1 MIEIEKIVDQLSKL
15 TVMEAAQLATALEK
29 EWGVSAAA
37 SMVASPVAQTEK
49 TAPQQEKTVF
59 DVMLKSFGNEKIK
72 VIKVVK
78 EITGLGLAES
88 RNKVIS
94 VSSGLVLLKESVDKK
109 TAETL
114 KEKLVAAGAEVE
126 LK

>member
-29 EWGVSAAA
+29 AWGVSAAVNVV
-37 SMVASPVAQTEK
+37 SSPVAQSESV
-49 TAPQQEKTVF
+49 APQKEKTVF

-94 VSSGLVLLKESVDKK
+94 VSSGLVLLKESVDQK

>member
-29 EWGVSAAA
+29 EWGVSAAN
-37 SMVASPVAQTEK
+37 MVASPVAQTESA
-49 TAPQQEKTVF
+49 APKEEKTVF
-59 DVMLKSFGNEKIK
+59 DVMLKSFGSEKIK

-88 RNKVIS
+88 RNKVIA